1 MAQFEPGKSGNP
13 NGRPRGS
20 RNKAAATIDRLL
32 EGDAEGIARQ
42 AIDRA
47 KAGDAAMI
55 RLCMDRLCPPRKERH
70 LRFALPDMTTAGD
83 AVKAVAAIA
92 AAVAQGALTPGE
104 AADLSRFVESFAKAI
119 EIADLEARL
128 LQLEQRAEASQ
139 GRA

>member
-1 MAQFEPGKSGNP
+1 MAQFEKGQSGNP
-13 NGRPRGS
+13 NGRPKGS
-20 RNKAAATIDRLL
+20 RNKAAAIIDRLL
-32 EGDAEGIARQ
+32 EGDAESIARQ

-47 KAGDAAMI
+47 KDGDATMI

-70 LRFALPDMTTAGD
+70 LRFALPDLKTADD

-92 AAVAQGALTPGE
+92 AGVAQGTLTPGE
-104 AADLSRFVESFAKAI
+104 AADLSRFVESFAKAL

-128 LQLEQRAEASQ
+128 LRLEQRAGARD